1 MSYKL
6 KGTGNYKVNIPN
18 DIITEL
24 GWKIHDDVHVIIA
37 EEHHHVSSNLTH
49 NTISIERVEDY
60 NKYMEEE
67 E

>member
-1 MSYKL
+1 MSYRL
-6 KGTGNYKVNIPN
+6 KSTSLDIVNIPR
-18 DIITEL
+18 DTIEEL

-37 EEHHHVSSNLTH
+37 EEHFGKNNEFTH

>member
-6 KGTGNYKVNIPN
+6 RGTGNYKVNIPN

-24 GWKIHDDVHVIIA
+24 GWNINDDVYAIIA
-37 EEHHHVSSNLTH
+37 EEYFGKNNEFTH

>member
-18 DIITEL
+18 DIIAEL
-24 GWKIHDDVHVIIA
+24 GWKMHDDVHVIIA
-37 EEHHHVSSNLTH
+37 EEHFGKNNEFTH

>member
-6 KGTGNYKVNIPN
+6 KGTSNYKVNIPN

-37 EEHHHVSSNLTH
+37 EEHFGKNNEFTH

>member
-6 KGTGNYKVNIPN
+6 RGTGNYKVNIPN
-18 DIITEL
+18 DVITQL
-24 GWKIHDDVHVIIA
+24 GWNLNDNVHVIIA
-37 EEHHHVSSNLTH
+37 EEHFGKNNEFTH